1 MPAAIDEPAEAGLS
15 GALADVDLDGV
26 RLFLADWV
34 STAAVSWR
42 LAWWQATRAGVAS
55 GWAGFRPALG
65 PG

>member
-1 MPAAIDEPAEAGLS
+1 MSAAIDELAEAGLS
-15 GALADVDLDGV
+15 GALADVDLGGARPFV
-26 RLFLADWV
+26 ADWV

-55 GWAGFRPALG
+55 GGRGFRPALG